1 MNVRL
6 QMLET
11 GYSIFAE
18 EIESLNKSNQGIN
31 DNDNDENDTPFYQR
45 ILLNQLSAKNKD
57 G

>member
-1 MNVRL
+1 
-6 QMLET
+6 MLET